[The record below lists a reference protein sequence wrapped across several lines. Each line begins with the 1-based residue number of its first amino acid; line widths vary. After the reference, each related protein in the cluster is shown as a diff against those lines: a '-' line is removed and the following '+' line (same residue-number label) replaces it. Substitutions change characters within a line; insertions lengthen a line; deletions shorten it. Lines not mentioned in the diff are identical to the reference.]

1 MAVRVIFMAVSGL
14 TQRVEWNTQ
23 NLLARIPKT
32 FSLTVED
39 TSHKV
44 SIFLLDQSSISLIAC
59 IGRCLRMFFL
69 VFLLVLKSDL

>member
-1 MAVRVIFMAVSGL
+1 MRKGFWS
-14 TQRVEWNTQ
+14 E
-23 NLLARIPKT
+23 
-32 FSLTVED
+32 FVED